1 MHKKEEILNI
11 VLSVSMIIIATA
23 AILPLLRVQWTG
35 LPYLFAAGAAGT
47 FVVRLLSKY
56 KGDNLRIKRLFRIEM
71 VSSLCYMLSAFF
83 MFYPYSQQTDW
94 LAFLTAGAVLQVY
107 TSFMIAHLEK
117 KQKSGNRRE

>member
-1 MHKKEEILNI
+1 MQKKEEILNI
-11 VLSVSMIIIATA
+11 ILSVSMIIIAVA
-23 AILPLLRVQWTG
+23 AILPLLKIQWEG
-35 LPYLFAAGAAGT
+35 LPYIFAVGAVGT

-83 MFYPYSQQTDW
+83 MFYPYSEQTDW

-107 TSFMIAHLEK
+107 ASFMIPYLEK
-117 KQKSGNRRE
+117 KQKNVNGGK